1 MAYNIGSQTPFQLT
15 STRGSPVV
23 VGYKSK
29 SERIRETM
37 VDLKLAID
45 GCIAQ
50 DSGQTS
56 QSIAALA
63 RACSIFLRKMVIGD
77 RDDRKSRLL
86 DDEICRTEH
95 LRFDR
100 IRKISKNRKAL
111 TLIELGIDS
120 GHFTIAK
127 LDDETLEPG
136 PLHTIPI
143 GKQGLKI
150 TVEWPLPGMADW
162 TDQPTNENPWR
173 IRVEELFDSQPSK
186 RLDCD
191 SWLGQ
196 QLVMF
201 DKKGISLKEII
212 RVTTNVEGAHSLSVD
227 RLMRVESEGRSNV
240 VENSHIHILSHVE
253 VCGVRYNHAVVV
265 ATALYLYQHLIL
277 NTSIE
282 RPRGELNIPVFHF
295 VPDDVFSPEQKWLHF
310 DGGVTLSLGSG
321 EQFTVHSLRAPG
333 RSRTR

>member
-1 MAYNIGSQTPFQLT
+1 M
-15 STRGSPVV
+15 
-23 VGYKSK
+23 
-29 SERIRETM
+29 
-37 VDLKLAID
+37 
-45 GCIAQ
+45 
-50 DSGQTS
+50 
-56 QSIAALA
+56 
-63 RACSIFLRKMVIGD
+63 
-77 RDDRKSRLL
+77 
-86 DDEICRTEH
+86 
-95 LRFDR
+95 
-100 IRKISKNRKAL
+100 
-111 TLIELGIDS
+111 
-120 GHFTIAK
+120 
-127 LDDETLEPG
+127 EPG